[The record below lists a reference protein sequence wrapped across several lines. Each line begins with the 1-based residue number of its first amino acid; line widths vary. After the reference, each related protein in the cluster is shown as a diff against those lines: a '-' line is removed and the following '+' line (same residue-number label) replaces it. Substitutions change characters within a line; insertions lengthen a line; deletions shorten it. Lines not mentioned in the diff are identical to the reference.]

1 VTAADAFASALRD
14 ERGAEVVRMTGRIVL
29 PETSA
34 LTLALSKDV
43 DLNGDVDS
51 ILDLV
56 RGPSSGPDPR

>member
-1 VTAADAFASALRD
+1 VTAADAFASAPRD